1 MSAGRVRDAARAR
14 ARKGRTGARTSLSA
28 VEANGRSMTT
38 RAVPETVDAGRGRT
52 RTFESRLHLRDKL
65 RGRRPRGALRCGHGG
80 DELGILPAA
89 ELEAHSRDG
98 RHRGR
103 FVLRPRRVVRAA
115 DCAGARVP
123 AACLASI
130 GRVDAIQFA
139 TKQPKN
145 GCGGFGYTGIVTSRQ
160 SQDSVGPKAILPL
173 LVVCCLTEEVGENS
187 DDTASGRTTAGITR
201 RD

>member
-1 MSAGRVRDAARAR
+1 MLPHLATLGQDRIVSAGRVRDAARAR

-98 RHRGR
+98 RHSWR
-103 FVLRPRRVVRAA
+103 FVQRPWRVVRAA

-130 GRVDAIQFA
+130 GRVDPIQFA
-139 TKQPKN
+139 AK
-145 GCGGFGYTGIVTSRQ
+145 
-160 SQDSVGPKAILPL
+160 L
-173 LVVCCLTEEVGENS
+173 
-187 DDTASGRTTAGITR
+187 
-201 RD
+201 

>member
-1 MSAGRVRDAARAR
+1 
-14 ARKGRTGARTSLSA
+14 
-28 VEANGRSMTT
+28 MTT

-98 RHRGR
+98 RHSWR
-103 FVLRPRRVVRAA
+103 FVQRPWRVVRAA

-130 GRVDAIQFA
+130 GRVDPIQFA
-139 TKQPKN
+139 AK
-145 GCGGFGYTGIVTSRQ
+145 
-160 SQDSVGPKAILPL
+160 L
-173 LVVCCLTEEVGENS
+173 
-187 DDTASGRTTAGITR
+187 
-201 RD
+201 